1 MPCLD
6 NPLVAPYFPPA
17 YYLAMSGIA
26 FKDRVLAALD
36 VAGISKA
43 ELSRRSGVP
52 YHAIDKFLKR
62 DNATTSAENASAIA
76 KTLGI
81 TVDGDQEYEQLR
93 EMFYRLSE
101 EQRQFLLASVRGLLG
116 LEG

>member
-1 MPCLD
+1 MPHLD

-26 FKDRVLAALD
+26 FRDRLLAALEA
-36 VAGISKA
+36 AGMSKA

-62 DNATTSAENASAIA
+62 ENATTSAENASAMA
-76 KTLGI
+76 KVVGI
-81 TVDGDQEYEQLR
+81 TVDSDQEYEKLR
-93 EMFYRLSE
+93 EMFYRLTE
-101 EQRQFLLASVRGLLG
+101 EQRQFLLASVRGLLDSDS
-116 LEG
+116 